1 MRRRRTPRQN
11 VEHVLGLLHPASR
24 GKLVAEDDFLARV
37 VHLRTENKT
46 TTLSGRLDRPAG
58 EGTRDVDHIL
68 LRVSAI
74 DPERVELEQLT
85 PVVLIQ
91 ALSLPLLLCLLLL
104 LPFDLSSRA
113 HRSHDRTKSA
123 SPSPSANRNRTNP
136 WHSIWSAQRR
146 TIAVGHAAR
155 VVQIEQHRWA
165 LCDSIEQVAEFAQRV
180 RTDDF
185 FVEVDEIVRLGRAL
199 GRVHVEVILPEV
211 AHHFL

>member
-11 VEHVLGLLHPASR
+11 VEHVLGVLHPASR

-74 DPERVELEQLT
+74 YAERVELEQLT
-85 PVVLIQ
+85 PVVLVQ

-113 HRSHDRTKSA
+113 HRSHDGAKSA
-123 SPSPSANRNRTNP
+123 SPSANWNRTNP
-136 WHSIWSAQRR
+136 WHSVWSAQRGA
-146 TIAVGHAAR
+146 IAVGHAAR

-165 LCDSIEQVAEFAQRV
+165 LRDSVEQVAEFAQRV
-180 RTDDF
+180 RTDDVL
-185 FVEVDEIVRLGRAL
+185 VEVDEIVRLGRAL
-199 GRVHVEVILPEV
+199 GRVDVEVILPEV
-211 AHHFL
+211 GHHFL